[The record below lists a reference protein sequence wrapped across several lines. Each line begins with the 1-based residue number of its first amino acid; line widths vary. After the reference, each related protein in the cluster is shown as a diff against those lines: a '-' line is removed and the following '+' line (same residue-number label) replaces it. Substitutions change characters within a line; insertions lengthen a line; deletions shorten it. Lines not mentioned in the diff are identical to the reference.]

1 VSQTLRPR
9 TLFISACGGILV
21 FGIVLAIL
29 GTVFG
34 LPEMRARLHI
44 GLAEQ
49 GNLILLLYLGIFCAS
64 LLVGPLIDRF
74 GNKVNLCVSSVLVA
88 TAMIAFGSAHS
99 FAAASLA
106 AVLLGVGGGGL
117 NTCTNALV
125 SDVYGSQR
133 GPMLN
138 LLGIFFGIGALF
150 VPLLAASLEGHFTI
164 VQLFLF
170 CSILSAACAL
180 AYGVIAF
187 PPANAAQASSW
198 RDVLGVARYEGLL
211 LLAFIL
217 FFESGNE
224 ACIGGWT
231 STYVG
236 ATGRSPRTATL
247 VLAAYWAALM
257 LSRILAAQLLRRYR
271 KSQLV
276 LVVALISS
284 AGCAYSAV
292 RSIIA
297 DVVRRNSPDRIIL
310 RTHLP
315 NRIGHRGRP
324 LFQNGRD
331 SFWIPVLR
339 RFARRDV
346 VPLGGGSSVPEG
358 EHPCRHDCAVPW
370 SSRNYDISGRS
381 NVSRATIGGGRAS
394 RGKFL
399 AVAKFV
405 IGSLLEFKRE
415 SRCLTRLQSTS
426 EERSAPR
433 QSLTKT
439 GTFSL
444 AARWQLTS
452 AHG

>member
-284 AGCAYSAV
+284 AGCAILLSARSLPMLFAGTALIGLSYGPIFPTALAIAGDRYSKMAGTV
-292 RSIIA
+292 F
-297 DVVRRNSPDRIIL
+297 
-310 RTHLP
+310 
-315 NRIGHRGRP
+315 GF
-324 LFQNGRD
+324 LF
-331 SFWIPVLR
+331 SVAL
-339 RFARRDV
+339 
-346 VPLGGGSSVPEG
+346 LGGMLFPWAVGQVSQRVSIRAGMIVPSLG
-358 EHPCRHDCAVPW
+358 AAGITILAAAVM
-370 SSRNYDISGRS
+370 
-381 NVSRATIGGGRAS
+381 
-394 RGKFL
+394 F
-399 AVAKFV
+399 
-405 IGSLLEFKRE
+405 RE
-415 SRCLTRLQSTS
+415 
-426 EERSAPR
+426 R
-433 QSLTKT
+433 QS
-439 GTFSL
+439 GVAEPR
-444 AARWQLTS
+444 AANF
-452 AHG
+452 